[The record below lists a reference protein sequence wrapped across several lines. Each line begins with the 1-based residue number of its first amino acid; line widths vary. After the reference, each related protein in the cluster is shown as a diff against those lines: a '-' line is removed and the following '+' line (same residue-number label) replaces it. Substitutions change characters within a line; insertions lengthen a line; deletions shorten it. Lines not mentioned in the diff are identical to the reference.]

1 VTGAARLAV
10 CAVLLA
16 CAGAAAC
23 GDERPG
29 PAVPPALAVIGI
41 GEERQSPEARALQDG
56 LVHLVQSDL
65 ASRSAARIVSRGRT
79 ALLLDELGMTA
90 SQLTEAATSQ
100 RFGQAVSADYLVLV
114 QLARGDGLS
123 ARVTVAR
130 VTGEAPVW
138 EGTVAATTPE
148 VATLAEKVVD
158 SLIGAL
164 HLSPPR
170 AAAGGLAAAPAL
182 AVLDFRSEGPASALD
197 QHAQDLADLLCANLT
212 ALGVPLVE
220 RRNLSAVLAEMGLSA
235 AGLVKTA
242 DMAKVGRLLGAE
254 RMLDTSM
261 IVAGEEV
268 VLDGQLI
275 QPATGLVVGSCRVV
289 GRAPQLPALVQ
300 RLATETAQA
309 LQVPVTE
316 EGRRGLAEQATTSL
330 EAALHAAAGWR
341 LGQAGQAEEAAAE
354 YQQAIYLDPNAAGW
368 WVELGR
374 QYRDLDRMEEYAQT
388 LRRYFATAEG
398 KDIQALGPMAHEW
411 SDAEIW
417 AAHGAES
424 EAAARLALRAHEDQ
438 HGYWKLMRALV
449 VQRKLAE
456 ARQFCEPLVGRK
468 DIAYVD
474 FACAWGSF
482 LGWFTEVVGE
492 ENAKEADV
500 RQMLEAASRVLD
512 VTRDGDESGMGVTL
526 ADFLLICSTGR
537 PPDDADLDGRSVYLE
552 ECLALAKR
560 MTSEFTHGVDI
571 PARGWFVTGV
581 LEYKLGRYGTAVAA
595 LQRCLRDYP
604 EVNFDPGGP
613 GIRAGASAGIVRYVL
628 GRTYEQQGRRQE
640 AIEAYRTV
648 VMLLDSG
655 RAQARDAQR
664 RLQALGGEPPPA
676 APWLRRL
683 SGAGRSLEGELRP
696 RPGLAPWL
704 RHEGYDLRDA
714 RLTAGDEAP
723 LPLSAHGIQVLI
735 WERRP
740 SDFPP
745 VDDLRA
751 YVAGGGNLLICLSSQ
766 PPTAIVGPT
775 LATSSGTLDFSLNWV
790 LPAFGLR
797 MSDQARE
804 ASSVPV
810 ESLGTEPALALGTSP
825 AYGGMWFPLQAPP
838 GMAVVTVGSV
848 TGDLEPEV
856 VAAIGRAGLGK
867 VAVVSLRDWVP
878 GADAEPDKERDPWQY
893 ALLSGLLDWFAK
905 DDLPRRYP
913 QAAAQWAAARD
924 AAAAGDYGAAV
935 ASLDRAEVTAPS
947 GPDAR
952 YWAACLLADKLGDRD
967 GAARRWREVAAS
979 EGADPWL
986 VRMANLRLGVAA
998 VRAGDERNAL
1008 PFLQLAAG
1016 EQPDALWGQARL
1028 AIGDLRLAQGDYLG
1042 AAQAFREVAD
1052 ELGHS
1057 EERFRA
1063 LFGLAYA
1070 LGKQANPEASARVY
1084 EAVAVEFGKAPLP
1097 ADMDA
1102 RWPDPWPTY
1111 FPQEKRPDEP
1121 TVADAVAAAG
1131 PASQ

>member
-1 VTGAARLAV
+1 MTALSRLAV
-10 CAVLLA
+10 SAALLVWSSA
-16 CAGAAAC
+16 PTLGST
-23 GDERPG
+23 DRG
-29 PAVPPALAVIGI
+29 PAVPPALAVIGV
-41 GEERQSPEARALQDG
+41 GAERQSPEVQALQEG

-65 ASRSAARIVSRGRT
+65 ASRCAARIVSRSRT
-79 ALLLDELGMTA
+79 TLLLDELGMTA
-90 SQLTEAATSQ
+90 SQLTEPATSQ
-100 RFGQAVSADYLVLV
+100 RFGQAVSADYLVLIR
-114 QLARGDGLS
+114 LAPGDGPS
-123 ARVTVAR
+123 AEVTVER
-130 VTGEAPVW
+130 VTGAAPVW
-138 EGTVAATTPE
+138 SRSVAGPAHDI
-148 VATLAEKVVD
+148 AALAEKVTEAV
-158 SLIGAL
+158 IAAL
-164 HLSPPR
+164 HLSPPQ
-170 AAAGGLAAAPAL
+170 APAGAAPAPLL
-182 AVLDFRSEGPASALD
+182 AVLDFRSEGLASALD
-197 QHAQDLADLLCANLT
+197 QHAPDLADLLCANLT

-220 RRNLSAVLAEMGLSA
+220 RRNLDAVLGEMGLSA
-235 AGLVKTA
+235 SGLVKTA
-242 DMAKVGRLLGAE
+242 DMARVGRLLGAE

-261 IVAGEEV
+261 IAAGEEV

-289 GRAPQLPALVQ
+289 GEAPRLPALVQ
-300 RLATETAQA
+300 QLATETAQA
-309 LQVPVTE
+309 LRVPITE
-316 EGRRGLAEQATTSL
+316 EGRRGLAGQATTSL

-354 YQQAIYLDPNAAGW
+354 YQQAIYLDPDAAGW

-456 ARQFCEPLVGRK
+456 ARQFCESLVGRK

-512 VTRDGDESGMGVTL
+512 VTRDGDEGGMGVTL
-526 ADFLLICSTGR
+526 SDFLLICSTGR
-537 PPDDADLDGRSVYLE
+537 PPDDVDLDGRSVYLE

-581 LEYKLGRYGTAVAA
+581 LEYKLGRYGAAVAA
-595 LQRCLRDYP
+595 LRRCLRDYP

-613 GIRAGASAGIVRYVL
+613 GIRVGASAGIVRYVL

-640 AIEAYRTV
+640 AIEAYRSV

-655 RAQARDAQR
+655 RTQARDGQQ
-664 RLQALGGEPPPA
+664 RLQALGGEPPPP

-683 SGAGRSLEGELRP
+683 SGAGRSLEGEFRP

-745 VDDLRA
+745 VEDLRA

-766 PPTAIVGPT
+766 PPIAIIGPT
-775 LATSSGTLDFSLNWV
+775 LATSSSTLDSSLNWL

-797 MSDQARE
+797 MSDQASE

-810 ESLGTEPALALGTSP
+810 ESVGADPALGLGKSP
-825 AYGGMWFPLQAPP
+825 AYRGMWFPLQAPP
-838 GMAVVTVGSV
+838 GMAVVTIGSGA
-848 TGDLEPEV
+848 GDRQPEV
-856 VAAIGRAGLGK
+856 VVAVARVGLGK
-867 VAVVSLRDWVP
+867 LAMVSLRDWVP
-878 GADAEPDKERDPWQY
+878 GADAEPDEERDPWQY
-893 ALLSGLLDWFAK
+893 ALLSGLLDWFGQ
-905 DDLPRRYP
+905 DDLSRRHPRV
-913 QAAAQWAAARD
+913 AAQWAAARE

-935 ASLDRAEVTAPS
+935 LALDRVEVGVPS

-952 YWAACLLADKLGDRD
+952 YGAGCLLADKLGDQN
-967 GAARRWREVAAS
+967 GAARRWREAAAS
-979 EGADPWL
+979 DADPWL
-986 VRMANLRLGVAA
+986 VRSANLRLGIAA
-998 VRAGDERNAL
+998 VRAGDERLAL
-1008 PFLQLAAG
+1008 SCLRLAAG

-1028 AIGDLRLAQGDYLG
+1028 AMGDLRLAQGDYLG
-1042 AAQAFREVAD
+1042 AAEAFREVAD

-1070 LGKQANPEASARVY
+1070 LGKQERPAASARVY
-1084 EAVAVEFGKAPLP
+1084 EAITVEFGKAPLP
-1097 ADMDA
+1097 TDMDA

-1111 FPQEKRPDEP
+1111 FPHDQRPDEP
-1121 TVADAVAAAG
+1121 TVADAVAAAR
-1131 PASQ
+1131 PAP